1 MTIQDLLATK
11 MYRHNQSFLAR
22 ELCLNRGTFRKYMDD
37 EAGEFHFI
45 RELNGKL
52 ELFTNQSNKI
62 TG

>member
-1 MTIQDLLATK
+1 MTIQDLLRTK

-22 ELCLNRGTFRKYMDD
+22 ELGLNRGTFRKYMND
-37 EAGEFHFI
+37 EAGDFHLI
-45 RELNGKL
+45 KDTNGTL